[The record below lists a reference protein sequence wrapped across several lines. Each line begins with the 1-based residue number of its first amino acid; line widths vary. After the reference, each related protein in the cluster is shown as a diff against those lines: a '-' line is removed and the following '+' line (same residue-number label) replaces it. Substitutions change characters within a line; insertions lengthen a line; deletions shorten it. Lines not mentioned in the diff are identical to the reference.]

1 VRRPCVTVHLHRWLH
16 AGALASLVALTAGC
30 GSSAK
35 LSSAGGSG
43 ARSAR
48 SQVLYVIPRDSLLAL
63 VEGMPVEVA
72 LSSGGR
78 VAGTSLR
85 PHPSAP
91 TEFRLRA
98 TAREVFAHR
107 DTVQIPLGGIEVAVS
122 SVALT
127 EGSELYHGSRE
138 LGPLPLPGENL
149 DKPALHAIMVLT
161 AVAVVGA
168 VVLAGALAQGLP

>member
-1 VRRPCVTVHLHRWLH
+1 VTVHLHRWLH
-16 AGALASLVALTAGC
+16 AGALASLVALAAGC
-30 GSSAK
+30 ASSAK
-35 LSSAGGSG
+35 LSSAGDSG
-43 ARSAR
+43 ARR
-48 SQVLYVIPRDSLLAL
+48 LLYVIPRDSLLAL
-63 VEGMPVEVA
+63 AEGMPVEVA
-72 LSSGGR
+72 LMSGGR

-107 DTVQIPLGGIEVAVS
+107 DTVEIPLGGIEVAVS

-138 LGPLPLPGENL
+138 LGPLPLPGETL

-168 VVLAGALAQGLP
+168 VVLVGALAQGLP

>member
-1 VRRPCVTVHLHRWLH
+1 VRTPCMTAHLDRWLH
-16 AGALASLVALTAGC
+16 AGALALLVALTAGC

-43 ARSAR
+43 ARSAK
-48 SQVLYVIPRDSLLAL
+48 SGSLYVIPRDSLLTLA
-63 VEGMPVEVA
+63 EGMPVEVA
-72 LSSGGR
+72 LLSGGR

-138 LGPLPLPGENL
+138 LGPLPLPGETL
-149 DKPALHAIMVLT
+149 DKPTFRAIMVLT
-161 AVAVVGA
+161 AVAIVGA
-168 VVLAGALAQGLP
+168 VVLVGALAQGSP